1 MDQQVKKKWY
11 KRWWV
16 IVLFG
21 VIAVV
26 LISSIGG
33 SDTATVTRSEF
44 FNPGEEGYLRI
55 SESNIISVLNTPEI
69 HAQFMKAGLAKDTY
83 GMAKIISDGGGFN
96 VNAGTKVLV
105 IDSEVGIRKVRVLD
119 GEHSMKEGWVSK
131 EFISKQ

>member
-11 KRWWV
+11 KRWWA

-26 LISSIGG
+26 VLSNIGG
-33 SDTATVTRSEF
+33 NDTTTVIKSEF
-44 FNPGEEGYLRI
+44 FNPGEEGYLRV
-55 SESNIISVLNTPEI
+55 SGSNIVSVLNTPEI
-69 HAQFMKAGLAKDTY
+69 QNQFMKAGLAKDTY

-96 VNAGTKVLV
+96 VTTGTKVLV

-119 GEHSMKEGWVSK
+119 GEHSMKEGWVAK
-131 EFISKQ
+131 EFISKE